1 MPIELGNE
9 LGNNV
14 WGRGYIYYNY
24 DFTIDGRP
32 HCRSHAFAAESSVGP
47 AHAHGGGISAR
58 YHPATTN
65 VSMRRGNSKRLP
77 QAQE

>member
-24 DFTIDGRP
+24 VIAIGGRASAP
-32 HCRSHAFAAESSVGP
+32 HTFALQEPCFCGGKHSLRPGSVAFAGRHCAGIQENRAAEHNRND
-47 AHAHGGGISAR
+47 HA
-58 YHPATTN
+58 
-65 VSMRRGNSKRLP
+65 
-77 QAQE
+77 